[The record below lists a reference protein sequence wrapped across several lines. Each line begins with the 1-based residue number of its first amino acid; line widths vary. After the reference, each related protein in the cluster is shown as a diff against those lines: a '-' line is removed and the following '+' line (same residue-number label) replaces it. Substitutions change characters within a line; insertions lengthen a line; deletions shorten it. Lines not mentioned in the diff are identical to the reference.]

1 MAASRFEDPFRA
13 LLLLLGAGLCAA
25 GFVYSGSQSSASTTA
40 IIAGASLAALG
51 ILVPKLR
58 EVQFGPG
65 GFAAKVGDE
74 DTGIRAAGAG
84 PVGAARPDRPLP
96 PELIECDPDALNRFA
111 HLVSADSRQAREA
124 VEGAL
129 ATVRAGSRRLAAEE
143 RAVLTL
149 RTLIELLDT
158 ADERRFLRGR
168 LATGRFAPAE
178 DVQGDHEILR
188 ALQELDF
195 YPRVGFVL
203 LAEWGL
209 RPGVIARL
217 LDQPAEAVE
226 LDLKQARDMMRP
238 HVEAVTRE
246 AHA

>member
-25 GFVYSGSQSSASTTA
+25 GFVYSGSESSASTA

-58 EVQFGPG
+58 EVQLGPG

-74 DTGIRAAGAG
+74 DTGVRAAGAG

-96 PELIECDPDALNRFA
+96 PELVECDADALNRFA

-129 ATVRAGSRRLAAEE
+129 ATVRVESRRRLAAED

-178 DVQGDHEILR
+178 DSQADHEILQ

-209 RPGVIARL
+209 RPAVIARL

-238 HVEAVTRE
+238 HVDAVTGK

>member
-25 GFVYSGSQSSASTTA
+25 GFVYTGSGSSASTTA

-65 GFAAKVGDE
+65 GFAAKVGD
-74 DTGIRAAGAG
+74 DDAGIRSAGAG
-84 PVGAARPDRPLP
+84 PVGAARRDRPLP
-96 PELIECDPDALNRFA
+96 PELIECEPDALNRFA

-124 VEGAL
+124 VEQAL
-129 ATVRAGSRRLAAEE
+129 ATVRVHARRMAAEE

-168 LATGRFAPAE
+168 LATGRFAPVE
-178 DVQGDHEILR
+178 DDQADNEILQ
-188 ALQELDF
+188 ALQALAF
-195 YPRVGFVL
+195 YPRVAFVL
-203 LAEWGL
+203 FGEWGL
-209 RPGVIARL
+209 RPAVIAKL

-238 HVEAVTRE
+238 HVEAATGR

>member
-13 LLLLLGAGLCAA
+13 LLLVLGAGLCAA
-25 GFVYSGSQSSASTTA
+25 GFVYSGSENSASTTA

-74 DTGIRAAGAG
+74 ETEPRSAGAG
-84 PVGAARPDRPLP
+84 PIGVSRRDRPLP
-96 PELIECDPDALNRFA
+96 RELIECDPDALNRFA
-111 HLVSADSRQAREA
+111 HLVSGDRRQAREA
-124 VEGAL
+124 VEDAL
-129 ATVRAGSRRLAAEE
+129 ATARAGSRRLAAEE

-158 ADERRFLRGR
+158 ADERHFLRGR
-168 LATGRFAPAE
+168 LATGRFAPVDDDQA
-178 DVQGDHEILR
+178 DHEILQ

-203 LAEWGL
+203 FGEWGL
-209 RPGVIARL
+209 RAGVIARL

-226 LDLKQARDMMRP
+226 LDLKQARDVMRP
-238 HVEAVTRE
+238 HVEAASGR

>member
-25 GFVYSGSQSSASTTA
+25 GFAYSGSANSASTTA

-58 EVQFGPG
+58 EVQLGPG
-65 GFAAKVGDE
+65 GFAAKVGD
-74 DTGIRAAGAG
+74 DATGDHRGD
-84 PVGAARPDRPLP
+84 RDERRDRPLP
-96 PELIECDPDALNRFA
+96 PELIECDAGALNRFA

-124 VEGAL
+124 VEDAL
-129 ATVRAGSRRLAAEE
+129 ATVRAPSRRLAAEE

-149 RTLIELLDT
+149 RTLIQLLDT

-168 LATGRFAPAE
+168 RAAGRFTSGE
-178 DVQGDHEILR
+178 DDQGDHEILQ

-195 YPRVGFVL
+195 HPRVGFVL

-209 RPGVIARL
+209 GPGVIARL

-238 HVEAVTRE
+238 HVDAVTGK